1 MRLSRS
7 LYQRTAVIV
16 AVVAVVAMTGC
27 DDDSELESV
36 PTADADS
43 PASVGSVPAAGEGVP
58 PFGTIAVADEVYSLG
73 GFVTDAGD
81 FDACTI
87 DPPDRPGFIEIEA
100 RVDEDR
106 VFTFNVVDDVATV
119 ALGAA
124 TDADVDYDVLG
135 SSVRGEGTLEEV
147 EPVGTFV
154 RNEEVVEVEVTFDI
168 TCA

>member
-1 MRLSRS
+1 MGLSRP
-7 LYQRTAVIV
+7 LYQRAVALV

-27 DDDSELESV
+27 DDDSGLEGV
-36 PTADADS
+36 PTADVDS
-43 PASVGSVPAAGEGVP
+43 PAYVGSVPAAGEGVP

-73 GFVTDAGD
+73 GFVDADGS
-81 FDACTI
+81 FEACTI

-100 RVDEDR
+100 RVDENR

-124 TDADVDYDVLG
+124 TDADVDYDVVG
-135 SSVRGEGTLEEV
+135 SSVRGEGALEEV
-147 EPVGTFV
+147 DPVGTYV
-154 RNEEVVEVEVTFDI
+154 RNEDPVEVEVTFDI